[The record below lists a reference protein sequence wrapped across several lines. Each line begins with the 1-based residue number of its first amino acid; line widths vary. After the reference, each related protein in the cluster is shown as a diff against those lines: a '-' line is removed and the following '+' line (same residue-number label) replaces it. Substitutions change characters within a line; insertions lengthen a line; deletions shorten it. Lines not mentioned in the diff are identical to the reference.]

1 MLTIGLAGGSGSG
14 KGTVGSIFQKFGFRV
29 IDTDKIY
36 RKMTAPGGAC
46 LIPLAEEFGFGI
58 ILADGSLNRKALARI
73 VFTGEGHEERKR
85 RLEQITHALIL
96 DEVRKKISVYK
107 KENSCCGIIVDAPLL
122 FESGFDKECEKI
134 IGVISDKAKRIERIV
149 QRDKIT
155 EERAVERIA
164 AQLDDEYIINHSD
177 FIITN
182 NGSVE
187 ELEPQIEVI
196 INKL

>member
-14 KGTVGSIFQKFGFRV
+14 KGEVGAIFQKFGFKV

-73 VFTGEGHEERKR
+73 VFTGEGHTERKR
-85 RLEQITHALIL
+85 RLEQITHRLIL
-96 DEVRKKISVYK
+96 DETRKRIADYK
-107 KENSCCGIIVDAPLL
+107 SKGVCAGIIVDAPLL
-122 FESGFDKECEKI
+122 FESGFDKECDKI
-134 IGVISDKAKRIERIV
+134 IGVVADKAKRIERIV

-155 EERAVERIA
+155 EQRAEERIA
-164 AQLDDEYIINHSD
+164 AQLSDEYVISRSD
-177 FIITN
+177 FVITN
-182 NGSVE
+182 DGAKE
-187 ELEPQIEVI
+187 ELELQVTEI